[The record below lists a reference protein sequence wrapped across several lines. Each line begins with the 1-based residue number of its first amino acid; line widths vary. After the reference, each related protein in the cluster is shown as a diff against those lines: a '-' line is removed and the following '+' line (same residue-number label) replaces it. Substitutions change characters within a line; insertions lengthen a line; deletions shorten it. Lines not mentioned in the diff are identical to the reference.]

1 MATTVNTVGRWNWVI
16 MSHYAY
22 ITTAEYIKLGCSL
35 GAVQA
40 RNSMRNAKLLCM
52 DAWKLIVPCRNCRKK
67 KENSIVPD
75 GINEHIVP
83 LLHDVAAMAEITHG
97 QSVSMTLLKAF
108 RRQSQFVACAQ
119 REHQVV
125 FEMATTDAAIPKM
138 KLCGAPLKVTYEEA
152 TRLTGLLSEALAWEW
167 YWLAHTAAPA
177 PSKCTRTSHSTHL
190 ELRPRALAL
199 MLDNSP
205 EFNLIWMAVSEA
217 SVWMTFLDALYNEGK
232 RPRSENED
240 EENNRSN
247 EAKRSTVYHHCST
260 ALINTNLANHRML
273 FHALECA
280 APEILVLDEKYVPL
294 LFPDEE
300 VQSVEREPQEI
311 TGQPKGNG
319 RTVVVPSC
327 VKRLFLWR
335 GTSPGAPVA
344 TKGMMPWMLDEMR
357 RFNEAQRFS
366 VKSNATAL
374 DLFDLVVHPY
384 QLRPQPCLFPILAER
399 ISSFPPAVCEPAP
412 SEKQWK
418 QHASRIRK
426 VTKKALLRFR
436 SVMPVLHIYTSGTTG
451 LPKAARFSHLRFFA
465 AIFLSSVLPQREKT
479 KEILLRQHKR
489 NNIGREEGNC
499 WFRFKRFFSCDY
511 PSFDEELNVLTVYNC
526 LPMYHT
532 VGCVFCIGH
541 LLQALQVQQR
551 AAGSVASYQFEPQG
565 VCKKEGEWRK
575 KPRLAPTARMVIRS
589 KFSASR
595 FTQDLQQYRVTVFQ
609 YIGEILRYA
618 LHNEKKKVDGL
629 LDTAGETAAPLNG
642 LDGGSIPDNVE
653 RQRKKEDRWVVP
665 FAFGNGLRRDIWE
678 ECKELL
684 GIGQV
689 VEFYSSTE
697 GNIFLLNLFDIPGVV
712 GHLPLFPAPIRCLS
726 TQFNPL
732 FPFRVLKYDFE
743 RGEVWRR
750 SPKGKGAYCSVGET
764 GEIVGEIIQG
774 FDMFGLRRFDGYHSD
789 AETRKNVI
797 RGILRKNDA
806 YFLSGDLVRFDT
818 MGFVSFVDRV
828 GETFRWKGENVS
840 TTEVMDIMNG
850 VVGRLAA
857 VRDAVV
863 YGVEIPGR
871 EGRAGMVKLS
881 LTPLEAA
888 RLGSSASQEEIN
900 ANLLLMT
907 LHDEALF
914 LQNELHG
921 LLSGANGGSAA
932 LPGYAIPVCVR
943 IDDKTKEDVEGGSS
957 RKQQQHQSLISTVS
971 GDSSS
976 QAGTSQINH
985 GAHTTTTFKYR
996 RNVLVGEGYRFAFT
1010 SNEPAPPRVY
1020 VLVTKRDLVT
1030 ALGMEPLPPSLSCGY
1045 VPLNSRTL
1053 MTLGE
1058 DLQHCGW

>member
-499 WFRFKRFFSCDY
+499 WFSLNGFFHVIIHPLTKILMFSQCTTVCRCITQWGASFVLGTFCKPYGYSNVQQVLLRRINSSHKVFAKKKVSGGRNRGWHRLPEWLSAVSSAPLDSHKTCNSTVSLFFSTLGKYFVMHC
-511 PSFDEELNVLTVYNC
+511 T
-526 LPMYHT
+526 M
-532 VGCVFCIGH
+532 
-541 LLQALQVQQR
+541 R
-551 AAGSVASYQFEPQG
+551 
-565 VCKKEGEWRK
+565 RK
-575 KPRLAPTARMVIRS
+575 KWMAFSTPLVRQPHPSMALTAAASQTTLRDKEKRKIDGWSPLLSVMACAVTSGKSVRS
-589 KFSASR
+589 FSASGKLWS
-595 FTQDLQQYRVTVFQ
+595 FTAQRR
-609 YIGEILRYA
+609 EIYFFL
-618 LHNEKKKVDGL
+618 
-629 LDTAGETAAPLNG
+629 T
-642 LDGGSIPDNVE
+642 
-653 RQRKKEDRWVVP
+653 
-665 FAFGNGLRRDIWE
+665 
-678 ECKELL
+678 
-684 GIGQV
+684 
-689 VEFYSSTE
+689 SSTFQASW
-697 GNIFLLNLFDIPGVV
+697 GTCRSFLRQSVV
-712 GHLPLFPAPIRCLS
+712 FPHSLIRC
-726 TQFNPL
+726 
-732 FPFRVLKYDFE
+732 FR
-743 RGEVWRR
+743 
-750 SPKGKGAYCSVGET
+750 SV
-764 GEIVGEIIQG
+764 
-774 FDMFGLRRFDGYHSD
+774 F
-789 AETRKNVI
+789 
-797 RGILRKNDA
+797 
-806 YFLSGDLVRFDT
+806 
-818 MGFVSFVDRV
+818 
-828 GETFRWKGENVS
+828 
-840 TTEVMDIMNG
+840 
-850 VVGRLAA
+850 
-857 VRDAVV
+857 
-863 YGVEIPGR
+863 
-871 EGRAGMVKLS
+871 
-881 LTPLEAA
+881 
-888 RLGSSASQEEIN
+888 
-900 ANLLLMT
+900 
-907 LHDEALF
+907 
-914 LQNELHG
+914 
-921 LLSGANGGSAA
+921 
-932 LPGYAIPVCVR
+932 
-943 IDDKTKEDVEGGSS
+943 
-957 RKQQQHQSLISTVS
+957 
-971 GDSSS
+971 
-976 QAGTSQINH
+976 
-985 GAHTTTTFKYR
+985 
-996 RNVLVGEGYRFAFT
+996 
-1010 SNEPAPPRVY
+1010 
-1020 VLVTKRDLVT
+1020 
-1030 ALGMEPLPPSLSCGY
+1030 
-1045 VPLNSRTL
+1045 
-1053 MTLGE
+1053 
-1058 DLQHCGW
+1058 